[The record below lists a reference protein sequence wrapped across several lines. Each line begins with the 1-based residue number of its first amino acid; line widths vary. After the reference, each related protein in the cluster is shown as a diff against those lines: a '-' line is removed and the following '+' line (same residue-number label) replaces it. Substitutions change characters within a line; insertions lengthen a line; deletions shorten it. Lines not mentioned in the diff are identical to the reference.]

1 MTRQYKIVD
10 SDQHVNPP
18 GEFWREYLPARFKD
32 RAPVIEERDDGR
44 YFIFEGRE
52 KKLSTLGAMGG
63 KKAEDFT
70 NEAKK
75 TDLNSA
81 SELAGRDG
89 AARIEAMD
97 EDGID
102 AAVMFGGG
110 PLATTDPDLFL
121 ESFNAYNRWL
131 SDFCATDRD
140 RLFGVAYVPMLAEAV
155 DVSIELLKQ
164 AHAGGFRGVN
174 IPAFP
179 MTKRALEALGTG
191 GHGGPMLALTGDQTG
206 EVLYSDPVFDPFW
219 ATAADLGMPITIH
232 LGSRSPR
239 LDPRHFLSDLLMSKL
254 TMAEPVAIMTYGG
267 AFERHPELKF
277 VTVEAGVG
285 WFAFAADYM
294 DKTWEKQRFWTK
306 NTLKEKPSFY
316 LDRNLYGTFIHD
328 QPGIDFRNHPVG
340 RNIMWSSDYPHS
352 ETTYPKSHAMI
363 EKLFADASAA
373 DRQAILCDRARAVFN
388 I

>member
-75 TDLNSA
+75 ADLNSA

-179 MTKRALEALGTG
+179 MTKRALDALGTG
-191 GHGGPMLALTGDQTG
+191 GHGGPMLALTGDQSG

-232 LGSRSPR
+232 LGSRPPR

-267 AFERHPELKF
+267 AFERHPKLKF

-328 QPGIDFRNHPVG
+328 QPGIDFRNHPGG